1 MKQAEGS
8 AQGDPGRAGRAEGGE
23 AERAE
28 AERAERPLAIAVLG
42 DANSIHV
49 RRWVSYFAGHGH
61 KMTLLVPEGVAV
73 EPGYEDGIAIERYAP
88 QAGWRFSQIGLIA
101 SGLSLRRAV
110 NRIRPDILQVHYL
123 TLNGFRAWMSGFH
136 PRVVTVWGNDV
147 LIDPRRSARA
157 RLLARLA
164 LRSADLVTGG
174 SQHLVKEAV
183 AAGARPERTRYV
195 HLGVD
200 TDHFRPGDC
209 PPEFRSGLGV
219 PGARVVLSPRA
230 IAPLY
235 RQDVV
240 VEAFARL
247 PAVTLLVL
255 TLQGAQKS
263 ELAALR
269 ARADAL
275 GVADRIRILPR
286 LAESELP
293 DLYRLS
299 DVVVSVPTSD
309 GGPKTV
315 VEALA
320 CGRPVVASDLP
331 PNREWLADLDPGCLV
346 PVGDA
351 AATAAAIGTV
361 LARSPQ
367 QRAELADRGR
377 AAVLERADQRLAMA
391 EMEALYRRLAAP
403 PSAR

>member
-1 MKQAEGS
+1 MRQTEEP
-8 AQGDPGRAGRAEGGE
+8 AQSDSRRAEGG
-23 AERAE
+23 
-28 AERAERPLAIAVLG
+28 ERPLAIAVLG

-49 RRWVSYFAGHGH
+49 RRWVSYFAGRGH
-61 KMTLLVPEGVAV
+61 RMTLLVPERVAV
-73 EPGYEDGIAIERYAP
+73 EPGYEDGIAVERYAP
-88 QAGWRFSQIGLIA
+88 QAGWRTSQLGMIA
-101 SGLSLRRAV
+101 TGLSFRRAV
-110 NRIRPDILQVHYL
+110 TRIRPDILQVHYL
-123 TLNGFRAWMSGFH
+123 TLNGFRAWVSGFH

-157 RLLARLA
+157 RLLARLS

-174 SQHLVKEAV
+174 SEHLVKGAI

-209 PPEFRSGLGV
+209 PPGLRSELGV

-247 PAVTLLVL
+247 PAETLLVL
-255 TLQGAQKS
+255 TLQGAQES

-269 ARADAL
+269 ARAAAL
-275 GVADRIRILPR
+275 GVADRVRILPK
-286 LAESELP
+286 LAELELP
-293 DLYRLS
+293 DLYRLA
-299 DVVVSVPTSD
+299 DVVVSVPISD

-320 CGRPVVASDLP
+320 SGRPVVASNLP
-331 PNREWLADLDPGCLV
+331 PNREWLADLDPACLV

-351 AATAAAIGTV
+351 AATAAAIGAV

-391 EMEALYRRLAAP
+391 EMETLYRQLVASRP
-403 PSAR
+403 AR